1 MKAKPWVTVFKY
13 VGLVLTGILS
23 AFPFLWMFLTSVKP
37 APELNA
43 TPPLFLPIHW
53 TFAAYREVWT
63 TGHFFTYFLNSVYV
77 SGITT
82 LIALALATL
91 AGFGFARYRLPGG
104 RAMLLLILFT
114 QMFPAILLAIPFY
127 VLMKQFHLLNTLAGL
142 VLVYTTFAL
151 PLATWTMRNYFLTVP
166 VELDEAAMVDGC
178 TRVSALWRVILPVA
192 RPGILAAAI
201 FSFITGWNEFMFA
214 NTFID
219 KEGLRTLSVGLQ
231 SLIGQYSTDWGMLMA
246 GSIITTLP
254 IVIFFLFLQQ
264 NLVGGL
270 SSGSVKG

>member
-1 MKAKPWVTVFKY
+1 MKPKKAVTAGKY
-13 VGLVLTGILS
+13 VGLVLTGLVA

-37 APELNA
+37 GPELNH
-43 TPPLFLPIHW
+43 TPPTMLPAHW
-53 TFAAYREVWT
+53 TFAAYRDVWT
-63 TGHFFTYFLNSVYV
+63 TGRFFVYFTNSVLV
-77 SGITT
+77 AGITT
-82 LIALALATL
+82 LFSLALATL

-104 RAMLLLILFT
+104 RAMMLLILFT

-127 VLMKQFHLLNTLAGL
+127 VLMKQFHLLNTLVGL
-142 VLVYTTFAL
+142 IVVDTTFAL
-151 PLATWTMRNYFLTVP
+151 PLATWTMRNYFVTVP

-201 FSFITGWNEFMFA
+201 FSFINSWNEFMFA

-219 KEGLRTLSVGLQ
+219 KESLRTLPVGLQ

-254 IVIFFLFLQQ
+254 IVFFFL
-264 NLVGGL
+264 LVQKQLVSGL
-270 SSGSVKG
+270 SAGSVKG

>member
-1 MKAKPWVTVFKY
+1 MKPSKALTAGKY
-13 VGLVLTGILS
+13 VGLVLTGLVA

-37 APELNA
+37 GPELNS
-43 TPPLFLPIHW
+43 TPPTLLPIQW
-53 TFAAYREVWT
+53 TLAAYHDVWT
-63 TGHFFTYFLNSVYV
+63 TGRFFVYFMNSVLV
-77 SGITT
+77 AGVTT
-82 LIALALATL
+82 LFSLALATL

-127 VLMKQFHLLNTLAGL
+127 VLMKQFHLLNTLSGL
-142 VLVYTTFAL
+142 ILVDTTFAL
-151 PLATWTMRNYFLTVP
+151 PLATWTMRNYFLTIP

-219 KEGLRTLSVGLQ
+219 KEGLRTLPVGLQ

-254 IVIFFLFLQQ
+254 IVFFFLIVQRH
-264 NLVGGL
+264 LVSGL
-270 SSGSVKG
+270 SAGSVKG